1 MPKKDKITKKEKT
14 KIKNKNKNKNTVIV
28 NVNSH
33 NKRKAIQHKTD
44 NKNPPSQMPYVINN
58 SPSPQQIQPIIIQQP
73 AQPSYLHYQNP
84 NPIHLGSQNANPVN
98 FSIPA
103 NAYGSSSNIFQSPRR
118 LPVRIPS
125 NNVIE
130 TQTDLTGDTLEEY
143 QNRLEEDRNNFLEYR
158 EITSRDIEKK
168 ENQIN
173 ALKNSVNQER
183 DNIDNMSA
191 YINKIR
197 NENKDLSSKADNLS
211 IQLNKE
217 REEKQ
222 LLDSQFNERL
232 KMEEEEKFLLK
243 QNIVKSEMEKNK
255 LKFIIQDH
263 EKVGVLRE
271 GRRNNS
277 PKPDIAPRNSIEK
290 KQIIINEYITPPPVK
305 ESNYLDTDAGN
316 LKASEPVIVELDDR
330 PMSDFPLLK
339 EYEAKKLQ
347 KKEKQINYQRQPIV
361 ESAELSVEERNSII
375 KLLIKNKD
383 FIKKY
388 GSGKSVTVTPLEEG
402 NYELL
407 LNSNK
412 NQPIS
417 NKTLLSLAKT
427 FLNRNTG

>member
-1 MPKKDKITKKEKT
+1 MPKKDKTKLKKDKL

-44 NKNPPSQMPYVINN
+44 SKNPPTQMPYVINN
-58 SPSPQQIQPIIIQQP
+58 SPSPQQQIQPIIIQQP

-98 FSIPA
+98 ASIPV
-103 NAYGSSSNIFQSPRR
+103 NSSVPVNGYVPSNNIFQSPRR
-118 LPVRIPS
+118 MPVRIPP

-130 TQTDLTGDTLEEY
+130 IQTDLTGDTLEEY
-143 QNRLEEDRNNFLEYR
+143 QKRLEEDRNNFLEFR
-158 EITSRDIEKK
+158 EITSRDI
-168 ENQIN
+168 N
-173 ALKNSVNQER
+173 ALQNSVNEER
-183 DNIDNMSA
+183 NNVDDMA
-191 YINKIR
+191 TYINKIR
-197 NENKDLSSKADNLS
+197 NENKDLSSKADSLFN
-211 IQLNKE
+211 QLNKE
-217 REEKQ
+217 REENQ
-222 LLDSQFNERL
+222 LLNREFNERL

-243 QNIVKSEMEKNK
+243 QNIVKNEMEKNK
-255 LKFIIQDH
+255 LKFIIQDN

-277 PKPDIAPRNSIEK
+277 PKPDIAPKNSIEK
-290 KQIIINEYITPPPVK
+290 KQTITNEYITPPPVK

-316 LKASEPVIVELDDR
+316 LKASEPVIVEFEDR
-330 PMSDFPLLK
+330 PMSDFPVLK
-339 EYEAKKLQ
+339 AYEAKKLQ
-347 KKEKQINYQRQPIV
+347 KKEKQINYQREPIV

-375 KLLIKNKD
+375 KLLVKNKD

-388 GSGKSVTVTPLEEG
+388 GSGKSVIVTPLEEG

-412 NQPIS
+412 NLPIS

-427 FLNRNTG
+427 FLHTG